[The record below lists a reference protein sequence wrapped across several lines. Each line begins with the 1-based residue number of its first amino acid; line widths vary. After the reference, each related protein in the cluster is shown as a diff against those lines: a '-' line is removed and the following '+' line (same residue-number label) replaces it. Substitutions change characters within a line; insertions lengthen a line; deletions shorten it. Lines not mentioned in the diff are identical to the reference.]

1 MWALEIG
8 ILSFFGGMAF
18 LMLCYGID
26 MLLMR
31 ICTYRPEIKEFFRR
45 KDGKQ

>member
-18 LMLCYGID
+18 LMLCYGVD
-26 MLLMR
+26 MLLWTILNHR
-31 ICTYRPEIKEFFRR
+31 SEIKDLFRR